1 MPPPSPERRAA
12 LADEL
17 RSSLAAL
24 HLGLR
29 RWLADLAETCP
40 DDGPGDASFTEALRR
55 WQEQL
60 AHIRLHLHR
69 ADHRLLHLAL
79 TSGAGGD
86 PGGGPAAEAP
96 DWRPRIE
103 RWFDRLHLPGTYRR
117 LDSVL
122 DADAEAV
129 NADITTDLALLA
141 ALAWEGA
148 GALAALLAERD
159 PDRLESHAFF
169 RVLSPWRRRGL
180 PALDQVQRWLGE
192 TLDDHADW

>member
-24 HLGLR
+24 HIGLR
-29 RWLADLAETCP
+29 RWLADVAETCP
-40 DDGPGDASFTEALRR
+40 DDGSGDPSFAEALRR

-79 TSGAGGD
+79 TSGGGD
-86 PGGGPAAEAP
+86 PVVGGDAAVVP
-96 DWRPRIE
+96 DWRERIE
-103 RWFDRLHLPGTYRR
+103 RWFDRLRLPSAYRR
-117 LDSVL
+117 LESVL
-122 DADAEAV
+122 DLDGEAAT
-129 NADITTDLALLA
+129 ADITTDLAVLA
-141 ALAWEGA
+141 VLAWDSA
-148 GALAALLAERD
+148 IRLRALLAEHD
-159 PDRLESHAFF
+159 PDRLESLAFYG
-169 RVLSPWRRRGL
+169 VLSPWRRRGL

-192 TLDDHADW
+192 TLDDAGDW